1 MQQKLQQFVFL
12 SERILSE
19 AGELRVRKTWNEL
32 CSVST
37 QLSPY
42 MVQLAQ
48 NFDPKYALLFLLSCG
63 NDGTQKN
70 GCLSMLFRKILSNI
84 PNKDLFSVLSSVNR
98 VELNS
103 YLLPFL
109 YEKGDIGSVAA
120 YVAAKLDLKVNIDS
134 FEFFLT
140 SREWSQEDLVNL
152 SFLVLSDDRD
162 SLIMNLD
169 SLYNTNRKEV
179 FAQFL
184 NVLNAPNVTE
194 PVIPDIHPPESVN
207 QPPVVNQKPTFVQQ
221 KKDNLPSN
229 ADYKY
234 RLTTGNR
241 TPSSSSNTFIN
252 PPQPQKPVQ
261 FAGNPPNNP
270 VVYNP
275 VVNNQNPVPVANP
288 SNSNNT
294 NANTT
299 NNIAA
304 DANPNLVVVK
314 EQTNPQEASN
324 TSNNSDLK
332 SNLLGGAKN
341 LIEKVKTSVNESSIS
356 FSNGSSGNGFINS
369 LNEKLSALGINTSS
383 SDNPLKQPVVLIAAG
398 IVAIILIIL
407 LVWLF
412 SGGSNKKEVVVA
424 PPKVGKIPEYWID
437 AVTNRKITPQYIEA
451 DVDYRMGELYLSR
464 NLYDEAIKFF
474 SSALK
479 TEPNHIIAKLR
490 WGYAELIQ
498 GNYFVAK
505 KLLKEVLASEPKLK
519 NVNLYLART
528 SMGEKDY
535 NNATKYYKDEY
546 RNHGVL
552 EVGLEYANFLQSI
565 GKQDDAMDFL
575 AVLQEK
581 YPDKMLIL
589 NASSNNKKSNKNQKT
604 KG

>member
-37 QLSPY
+37 QLAPY

-70 GCLSMLFRKILSNI
+70 GCFSMLFRKILSNI

-120 YVAAKLDLKVNIDS
+120 YIAAKLDLKVNIDS

-169 SLYNTNRKEV
+169 SLYNTNKKEV

-207 QPPVVNQKPTFVQQ
+207 QPTVVSQKPTFVQQ

-234 RLTTGNR
+234 RLTSGNR
-241 TPSSSSNTFIN
+241 NQSSSPSAVNN

-270 VVYNP
+270 AINNP
-275 VVNNQNPVPVANP
+275 ELNNQNPVPVAKP
-288 SNSNNT
+288 SININT
-294 NANTT
+294 NANTNTTT

-314 EQTNPQEASN
+314 EQPNQEATSN
-324 TSNNSDLK
+324 ASNNSDLK
-332 SNLLGGAKN
+332 SNLLGG
-341 LIEKVKTSVNESSIS
+341 
-356 FSNGSSGNGFINS
+356 
-369 LNEKLSALGINTSS
+369 
-383 SDNPLKQPVVLIAAG
+383 
-398 IVAIILIIL
+398 
-407 LVWLF
+407 
-412 SGGSNKKEVVVA
+412 KKF
-424 PPKVGKIPEYWID
+424 
-437 AVTNRKITPQYIEA
+437 N
-451 DVDYRMGELYLSR
+451 
-464 NLYDEAIKFF
+464 
-474 SSALK
+474 
-479 TEPNHIIAKLR
+479 
-490 WGYAELIQ
+490 
-498 GNYFVAK
+498 
-505 KLLKEVLASEPKLK
+505 
-519 NVNLYLART
+519 
-528 SMGEKDY
+528 
-535 NNATKYYKDEY
+535 
-546 RNHGVL
+546 
-552 EVGLEYANFLQSI
+552 
-565 GKQDDAMDFL
+565 
-575 AVLQEK
+575 
-581 YPDKMLIL
+581 
-589 NASSNNKKSNKNQKT
+589 
-604 KG
+604 